1 MDASVRWECMNT
13 DIETTQ
19 TAGSKNKLLLALQK
33 TYQRFLKIRG
43 NPHEI
48 ALGFALGLFIG
59 MTPFMGFHTAIAI
72 FFAALLKWNKISA
85 AVGVWISNPITA
97 PVIYPFTFFIGAKLT
112 GISNG
117 ANPADGY
124 EFAIFDMLL
133 KAPMIVLA
141 LVIGGVVI
149 GIPVAIAGYYIS
161 FSAVNNYRKRIKEK
175 LLHQKK
181 LMSIGVR
188 KRRVK
193 LKRKKKKKKKR

>member
-1 MDASVRWECMNT
+1 MDI
-13 DIETTQ
+13 DKQTTQ
-19 TAGSKNKLLLALQK
+19 TAGSENKLLSALKK

-43 NPHEI
+43 DPHEI

-85 AVGVWISNPITA
+85 AVGVWISNPLTA

-112 GISNG
+112 GIANG

-124 EFAIFDMLL
+124 EFVLFDMVL
-133 KAPMIVLA
+133 KAPKIVLV
-141 LVIGGVVI
+141 LVVGGVVI
-149 GIPVAIAGYYIS
+149 GIPVAVAGYYIS
-161 FSAVNNYRKRIKEK
+161 FSAVNNYRRRIKEK
-175 LLHQKK
+175 LLRQKK
-181 LMSIGVR
+181 RLALGER

-193 LKRKKKKKKKR
+193 TKRKRKKRKKR